1 MESSHTKDPV
11 YSFNGDDDDDD
22 DVDGI
27 PTLIDDVLKPTTSIA
42 SKPSFAR
49 EEAKSE
55 KGIVSNTEDAKAVF
69 TIDGEGFDV
78 ILSEEK
84 GKILWSPMSAS
95 GRKKSGRKLSGMLRG
110 RRPSLAEKSTEDG
123 VAMKY
128 LFGVQVRRKPTT
140 NNEKGLCQGIV
151 LSMLERKHE
160 NFLREKTIFMEHP
173 SEELCTTWEERIMA
187 YIKSAHQRPQTVK
200 LFFQPYAGAKTGRTM
215 FQRTIYPLFQSA
227 GISVDASEIVHS
239 EYVKQAIAHLN
250 FEDYDCIVC
259 MGGDGTVSQVVDA
272 LMNRSQK
279 EKGVDIKTG
288 ASAAAAP
295 VPLGIIPTG
304 RTNHVA
310 FSLMG
315 GIDPVTA
322 ALHIIYGH
330 YQPVD
335 VCSIITPEKTC
346 RWGFN
351 SQYGFAGQVLTYL
364 KRYKSL
370 GSKRVDAS
378 IIKALTKAKLR
389 AYECEIEYIPA
400 ENQRKGEQIPCTT
413 GCPICME
420 ASKYGNVTDFS
431 TDTVQE
437 LDPLNQSFTSNT
449 SSVID
454 LPQDSPWKIVKGKYM
469 NVGLFAIPGRT
480 KMAPQ
485 GHSKYTHLS
494 DGTVDLI
501 LVKETERKEF
511 VRHLRRHSNSK
522 NQNDFPFIE
531 VVKAKEVRFRPRY
544 PTGWNYNDHDFSEI
558 KYQME
563 REGSQMQNQESMEVI
578 NDLERANSIS
588 TLDIS
593 DEDDDDD
600 SDTED
605 KEPKPQMLGPQYRRT
620 FTEIEV
626 ERRRKIARK
635 KEEKQKA
642 REESKMLSVWNI
654 DNQPFKTLELDIK
667 VHHGLLAICACG
679 VSPHT
684 EYEDVRATCLS

>member
-1 MESSHTKDPV
+1 MERPHAKDPV
-11 YSFNGDDDDDD
+11 YTFDDDDDED
-22 DVDGI
+22 EDGI
-27 PTLIDDVLKPTTSIA
+27 PTLVDDSPT
-42 SKPSFAR
+42 SKPPVVPKQVPSRKESHGKNKTEF
-49 EEAKSE
+49 S
-55 KGIVSNTEDAKAVF
+55 SEDAKAVF

-78 ILSEEK
+78 ILSEDK
-84 GKILWSPMSAS
+84 GKIFWSPMSAS
-95 GRKKSGRKLSGMLRG
+95 EI
-110 RRPSLAEKSTEDG
+110 AH
-123 VAMKY
+123 
-128 LFGVQVRRKPTT
+128 
-140 NNEKGLCQGIV
+140 NE
-151 LSMLERKHE
+151 
-160 NFLREKTIFMEHP
+160 F
-173 SEELCTTWEERIMA
+173 
-187 YIKSAHQRPQTVK
+187 
-200 LFFQPYAGAKTGRTM
+200 
-215 FQRTIYPLFQSA
+215 
-227 GISVDASEIVHS
+227 
-239 EYVKQAIAHLN
+239 VKQALAHLN
-250 FEDYDCIVC
+250 FDDYDCIAC
-259 MGGDGTVSQVVDA
+259 MGGDGSVTQVVDA

-279 EKGVDIKTG
+279 EKGVDLKTG
-288 ASAAAAP
+288 TSAAAAAL
-295 VPLGIIPTG
+295 VPIGIIPIG

-315 GIDPVTA
+315 VNDPVTG
-322 ALHIIYGH
+322 ALHIIYGN

-335 VCSIITPEKTC
+335 VCSMITPEKVC

-364 KRYKSL
+364 KRYKAL
-370 GSKRVDAS
+370 GSKRIDAA

-400 ENQRKGEQIPCTT
+400 ENQRKGEQMPCTT

-420 ASKYGNVTDFS
+420 VSKNDNVADLS
-431 TDTVQE
+431 TDVVQE

-469 NVGLFAIPGRT
+469 NVGMFAIPGRT
-480 KMAPQ
+480 EMAPQ
-485 GHSKYTHLS
+485 GLSKYTHLS

-511 VRHLRRHSNSK
+511 VRHLKRHSNSK

-531 VVKAKEVRFRPRY
+531 VIKAKEIRFRPRY

-563 REGSQMQNQESMEVI
+563 REGSKLQHQESMEVI

-593 DEDDDDD
+593 DDEEDD
-600 SDTED
+600 SDNEE
-605 KEPKPQMLGPQYRRT
+605 KEAKPQMLGPQYRRT

-642 REESKMLSVWNI
+642 REESKMLSIWNI
-654 DNQPFKTLELDIK
+654 DNQQIKTLELDFK
-667 VHHGLLAICACG
+667 
-679 VSPHT
+679 
-684 EYEDVRATCLS
+684 

>member
-1 MESSHTKDPV
+1 MEKNYTEDPV
-11 YSFNGDDDDDD
+11 YTFDDGD

-27 PTLIDDVLKPTTSIA
+27 PTLVDQLPAS
-42 SKPSFAR
+42 SKPQPVPRPVRKESPR
-49 EEAKSE
+49 TDKTELHS
-55 KGIVSNTEDAKAVF
+55 EDAKAVF

-78 ILSEEK
+78 ILSENR
-84 GKILWSPMSAS
+84 GRIFWSPMSAA
-95 GRKKSGRKLSGMLRG
+95 GRKKSARKRSGLLKS
-110 RRPSLAEKSTEDG
+110 RRPSITEANTEDG
-123 VAMKY
+123 ITLKS
-128 LFGVQVRRKPTT
+128 LFGVHIKRRQMT
-140 NNEKGLCQGIV
+140 NNESGLCQGIV
-151 LSMLERKHE
+151 LSMVERKNE
-160 NFLREKTIFMEHP
+160 NYLREKTIFMEHP
-173 SEELCTTWEERIMA
+173 SEELCTTWEKRIMA
-187 YIKSAHQRPQTVK
+187 YIKGAHHRPHTVK
-200 LFFQPYAGAKTGRTM
+200 LFLQPYAGSKNGRTI
-215 FQRTIYPLFQSA
+215 FQRTIYPLFRHA
-227 GISVDASEIVHS
+227 GISIDAAEIVHN
-239 EYVKQAIAHLN
+239 EYVKQALAHLN

-259 MGGDGTVSQVVDA
+259 IGGDGTVTQVVDA

-279 EKGVDIKTG
+279 DKAVDIKTG
-288 ASAAAAP
+288 APAAAALTP
-295 VPLGIIPTG
+295 IGIIPTG

-315 GIDPVTA
+315 VNDPVTG
-322 ALHIIYGH
+322 ALHIILGN

-335 VCSIITPEKTC
+335 VCSIMTPEKVC

-364 KRYKSL
+364 RRYKAL

-400 ENQRKGEQIPCTT
+400 ENQRKGDQLPCTT
-413 GCPICME
+413 GCGICIT
-420 ASKYGNVTDFS
+420 ASKNVNVADLS
-431 TDTVQE
+431 TDVVQE

-454 LPQDSPWKIVKGKYM
+454 LAQDSPWKVVKGKYM
-469 NVGLFAIPGRT
+469 NVGLFAIPGRSEMT
-480 KMAPQ
+480 PQ
-485 GHSKYTHLS
+485 GLSKYTHLS
-494 DGTVDLI
+494 DGTIDLI

-511 VRHLRRHSNSK
+511 VRHLKRHSNSK

-531 VVKAKEVRFRPRY
+531 VIKAKQVRFRPRY

-563 REGSQMQNQESMEVI
+563 REGSKLQNQESMEVI
-578 NDLERANSIS
+578 NDLDRAHSIS

-593 DEDDDDD
+593 DDEEDD
-600 SDTED
+600 SDNDE

-654 DNQPFKTLELDIK
+654 DNQQVQTLELDFK
-667 VHHGLLAICACG
+667 VHHGMLAVCACG
-679 VSPHT
+679 VSPHA
-684 EYEDVRATCLS
+684 EYDDIRTTCLS